1 MNFGLFLYLLIALS
15 TAIASFLG
23 TDEAA
28 KYIEP
33 EKLFWARGLNTVLGS
48 VALTV
53 KGYTSAGF
61 QDWLKKKATGNTEF
75 ISKNTGP

>member
-1 MNFGLFLYLLIALS
+1 MNSGLLLYLLIALS
-15 TAIASFLG
+15 TAVASFLG

-33 EKLFWARGLNTVLGS
+33 EQLFWARGANTILGS
-48 VALTV
+48 VALTI
-53 KGYTSAGF
+53 KGYISPGF
-61 QDWLKKKATGNTEF
+61 QDWLRKKSAGNTEF